1 MKKSIQ
7 VIAFI
12 LISVWMQAQTGGSS
26 AYEFLNLSNSARIAA
41 MGSNFAP
48 IKDNDITLS
57 VANPSLI
64 TPAMENK
71 LALSVVDYYS
81 DINYGFASYSKTF
94 DKTGSFVAS
103 VQYINYGETYE
114 SNPLGDTLGTFSGSE
129 NAITLGWGRQLDSLF
144 SIGAN
149 VKLLSSFLH
158 TYSSYGLAVDVA
170 GTYHNPDARFT
181 ASIIFRNIG
190 RQIKSYE
197 PGNNEPLPFEIQLGL
212 SKRLKHLPFRWNLL
226 LTNLQQPDLTYQ
238 DPNANVNQQNPFTG
252 EVEEDG
258 NSIGDKI
265 MRHVVIG
272 GEFMPTENFS
282 LRFGYNY
289 RRRQEMKLNSKL
301 GTIGFSWGIGF
312 RVSKFN
318 FSYSRSAYHLV
329 GSPNYITIT
338 TDLSKF

>member
-1 MKKSIQ
+1 M
-7 VIAFI
+7 
-12 LISVWMQAQTGGSS
+12 
-26 AYEFLNLSNSARIAA
+26 
-41 MGSNFAP
+41 
-48 IKDNDITLS
+48 
-57 VANPSLI
+57 
-64 TPAMENK
+64 
-71 LALSVVDYYS
+71 
-81 DINYGFASYSKTF
+81 
-94 DKTGSFVAS
+94 
-103 VQYINYGETYE
+103 
-114 SNPLGDTLGTFSGSE
+114 
-129 NAITLGWGRQLDSLF
+129 
-144 SIGAN
+144 
-149 VKLLSSFLH
+149 
-158 TYSSYGLAVDVA
+158 A

-197 PGNNEPLPFEIQLGL
+197 PGSNEPLPFEIQLGL

-258 NSIGDKI
+258 NGIGDKI